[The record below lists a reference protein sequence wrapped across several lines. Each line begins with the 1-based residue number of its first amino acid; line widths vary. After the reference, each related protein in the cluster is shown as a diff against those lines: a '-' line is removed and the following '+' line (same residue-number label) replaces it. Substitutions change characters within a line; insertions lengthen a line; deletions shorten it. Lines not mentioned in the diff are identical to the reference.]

1 MTLTVVPPL
10 HRLVADGV
18 ILHKNKPFRKDRR
31 DDDSMGKG
39 KRIISSANDS
49 TLYSFLVDG
58 EETTVAAYFENRYGV
73 KLKYPNMPIIYVD
86 DISKH
91 GGGWYPIEFAYQ
103 AFAKAKDNGEG

>member
-1 MTLTVVPPL
+1 MTPNYAPPL
-10 HRLVADGV
+10 HRLATDGA
-18 ILHKNKPFRKDRR
+18 ILHKNKPFWKDRR
-31 DDDSMGKG
+31 DDDSKGKG
-39 KRIISSANDS
+39 KRIIVSANDP

-58 EETTVAAYFENRYGV
+58 QETTVAAYFENRYGV

-103 AFAKAKDNGEG
+103 AFAKSNDNGEG